1 MVPLPATPT
10 VLMTAIKTSGVTS
23 DDFHSRLP
31 GAVNRRVTSCPP
43 TVSGEVEYLH
53 DKIPGGAYVMTVIR
67 CLTVLACLALSPSLA
82 QAQVYP
88 AKPLRMII
96 PFPPGGPTD
105 LMGRIAADRLGKGL
119 GVQVI
124 PDNRGGAG
132 GNIGFELCAKSPPD
146 GYTVCM
152 MTVAQSISPGI
163 YRRLGYDLS
172 RDFSYITLMASL
184 PSMLTVHPNLPV
196 KNVKDLVALAK
207 RQPGQLIYA
216 STGNGTSPHMLME
229 MFKWMAGIDMIHV
242 PYKGQAQSVIDQI
255 SGQVQLAFNT
265 AVTVLPHV
273 KQNKLKPVAISTRER
288 FPPMPDLQTVEEGG
302 VKGYDGSSWQ
312 GVVMPAGT
320 PREIVARVYQELA
333 TMLKA
338 ADTREKFL
346 VQGALASGMPPEEFA
361 AFVKREAEKWA
372 KVGKAAKVQV
382 D

>member
-1 MVPLPATPT
+1 
-10 VLMTAIKTSGVTS
+10 
-23 DDFHSRLP
+23 
-31 GAVNRRVTSCPP
+31 
-43 TVSGEVEYLH
+43 
-53 DKIPGGAYVMTVIR
+53 MTVIR
-67 CLTVLACLALSPSLA
+67 CLTMLACLALFPSLA
-82 QAQVYP
+82 QAQAYP
-88 AKPLRMII
+88 SKSIRMII

-105 LMGRIAADRLGKGL
+105 LMGRLASDRLSRGL

-132 GNIGFELCAKSPPD
+132 GNIGFELCAKSPAD

-163 YRRLGYDLS
+163 YRKLGYDLAK
-172 RDFSYITLMASL
+172 DFSFVTLMATL
-184 PSMLTVHPNLPV
+184 PSMLTTHPSFPA
-196 KNVKDLVALAK
+196 KNVKEVIAIAK
-207 RQPGQLIYA
+207 SRPGQIIYA

-229 MFKWMAGIDMIHV
+229 MFKYMAGVDMVHV

-255 SGQVQLAFNT
+255 SGQIQIAFNT

-273 KQNKLKPVAISTRER
+273 KEKKLKPIAISTKER
-288 FPPMPDLQTVEEGG
+288 FPPMPDLRTVEEGG

-346 VQGALASGMPPEEFA
+346 AQGALASGMPPEEFA
-361 AFVKREAEKWA
+361 GFVKREAEKWS
-372 KVGKAAKVQV
+372 KVAKAAKVQV

>member
-1 MVPLPATPT
+1 MIL
-10 VLMTAIKTSGVTS
+10 
-23 DDFHSRLP
+23 
-31 GAVNRRVTSCPP
+31 
-43 TVSGEVEYLH
+43 
-53 DKIPGGAYVMTVIR
+53 IR
-67 CLTVLACLALSPSLA
+67 CLLAIACATLLPSLA
-82 QAQVYP
+82 LAQATSTSSGQAYP

-105 LMGRIAADRLGKGL
+105 LMGRIAADRLTKGL

-124 PDNRGGAG
+124 ADNRGGAG

-163 YRRLGYDLS
+163 YRKLGYDLAK
-172 RDFSYITLMASL
+172 DFSYITLMASL
-184 PSMLTVHPNLPV
+184 PSMLTTHPTLPV
-196 KNVKDLVALAK
+196 KNVKELVALAK

-229 MFKWMAGIDMIHV
+229 MFKWMAGVDMVHV
-242 PYKGQAQSVIDQI
+242 PYKGQAQSVIDQF

-273 KQNKLKPVAISTRER
+273 KERKLKPIAISTKER

-333 TMLKA
+333 SMLKSA
-338 ADTREKFL
+338 ETRERFL
-346 VQGALASGMPPEEFA
+346 TQGALASGMPPEEFA
-361 AFVKREAEKWA
+361 AFVRREAEKWS
-372 KVGKAAKVQV
+372 KVAKAAKVQV

>member
-1 MVPLPATPT
+1 
-10 VLMTAIKTSGVTS
+10 
-23 DDFHSRLP
+23 
-31 GAVNRRVTSCPP
+31 
-43 TVSGEVEYLH
+43 
-53 DKIPGGAYVMTVIR
+53 MTVIR
-67 CLTVLACLALSPSLA
+67 CLLTLACTILFPSLA
-82 QAQVYP
+82 VAQAYP
-88 AKPLRMII
+88 AKSLRMII

-105 LMGRIAADRLGKGL
+105 LMGRLAADRLGKGL

-163 YRRLGYDLS
+163 YRKLGYDLS
-172 RDFSYITLMASL
+172 KDFSYITLMASL
-184 PSMLTVHPNLPV
+184 PSMLTTHPTLPV
-196 KNVKDLVALAK
+196 KNVKELVALAK

-229 MFKWMAGIDMIHV
+229 MFKWMAGVNMVHV

-273 KQNKLKPVAISTRER
+273 KEGKLRPVAISTKER

-333 TMLKA
+333 AMLKA
-338 ADTREKFL
+338 PETRQRFL
-346 VQGALASGMPPEEFA
+346 AQGALASGITPEEFA
-361 AFVKREAEKWA
+361 GFVRREVEKWG
-372 KVGKAAKVQV
+372 KVAKAAKVQV